1 MYTFLPDILLILVS
15 GFTCLYCGILSR
27 RLKKLQS
34 LDSGL
39 GASILSL
46 TQAVSKTN
54 SAALE
59 ARKSTEVSVKML
71 QGLLLDV
78 EDAIPQIEAR
88 LESLYGAKKSAE
100 TKSALLQKIIKT
112 EIDPALQSAQQSS
125 RSLLQIVRAVK
136 IFEGRANAGKS
147 TKQKRAA

>member
-1 MYTFLPDILLILVS
+1 MYAFLPDILLIVVS
-15 GFTCLYCGILSR
+15 GFTCLYCIILSR

-46 TQAVSKTN
+46 TQAVAKTN

-78 EDAIPQIEAR
+78 ENAIPQIEAR
-88 LESLYGAKKSAE
+88 LESLYGAKKAAE
-100 TKSALLQKIIKT
+100 TKSALLQEVITK
-112 EIDPALQSAQQSS
+112 EIEPALQRAQQTS

-136 IFEGRANAGKS
+136 TFEERKS
-147 TKQKRAA
+147 SGTIAKQKRAA